1 MTKNQSEHSS
11 QHDTMRT
18 TELTSHA
25 KVIDARER
33 FIAPRPSTTSP
44 SEATG
49 NVISADF
56 KDAYWKPG
64 YCEPEK
70 PHCAFAPP
78 LRTLPFIKMEGGGSP
93 ASYWNDTPTGKG
105 RDDFKRGRDYA
116 ALTIAAIATDSCA
129 SWDLE
134 RIIEATVID
143 AASRKAKGG
152 KYSRTLPPAVYGFI
166 HELSRQ
172 FCAKITGSQP

>member
-1 MTKNQSEHSS
+1 MTTNQPKHASPD
-11 QHDTMRT
+11 DTTRT
-18 TELTSHA
+18 TELTSDTNL
-25 KVIDARER
+25 IDARER
-33 FIAPRPSTTSP
+33 FIAPRPSTTS
-44 SEATG
+44 AVTA
-49 NVISADF
+49 NIISADF

-70 PHCAFAPP
+70 PRRTFAPS
-78 LRTLPFIKMEGGGSP
+78 RKTLPFIKMEGGGSP
-93 ASYWNDTPTGKG
+93 ASYWNDTPTEKG

-134 RIIEATVID
+134 RIIEAIVID